1 MNIRPIWVIA
11 PIALVLT
18 AGAGMVLADRDD
30 YRGGEYGEHGFL
42 PRWMVPEPMAYNT
55 QQNPIYEEECGSCH
69 FPFQPGFLPAESW
82 QEIMD
87 TLDDHFGENAELGD
101 ERRQQITEFLLANA
115 AGRVNGE
122 IPGKVMWS
130 LRYTP
135 NPKRITETA
144 FFRHEHHEIPPWIL
158 QQQERQ
164 LSFANCDSCH
174 TRARQG
180 SYREREIRIPGVG
193 RWDD

>member
-1 MNIRPIWVIA
+1 MKRKSLWVIA
-11 PIALVLT
+11 PIALLLT
-18 AGAGMVLADRDD
+18 AGAGLVLADRDEG
-30 YRGGEYGEHGFL
+30 RGGESGEHGFF
-42 PRWMVPEPMAYNT
+42 PRWMAPEPMIANT
-55 QQNPIYEEECGSCH
+55 RQNPVYEEECGSCH
-69 FPFQPGFLPAESW
+69 FPFQPGFLPASSW
-82 QEIMD
+82 QGIME

-101 ERRQQITEFLLANA
+101 ERRQQITDFLLANS
-115 AGRVNGE
+115 AGQTNGE
-122 IPGKVMWS
+122 IPSKVNWS

-144 FFRHEHHEIPPWIL
+144 FFKHEHREIPPWIL
-158 QQQERQ
+158 QQKEQQ
-164 LSFANCDSCH
+164 LTFANCDSCH